1 MKALLCTAYGP
12 IDTLRLQ
19 DAPDPVPAAGEVV
32 VAVRACALNFPDALI
47 VQGLYQAK
55 PALPFSPGAEFSG
68 IILQVG
74 ADVTA
79 YKPGD
84 AVIAFAGH
92 GGLAER
98 CAVDAQRIMPL
109 PSGMS
114 FEQGAAFM
122 LTYGTCIHA
131 LKDVAQLQPGETLAV
146 LGAGGGVGLAAVDIA
161 KAMGAR
167 VIAAASTKAK
177 LELAQQHGADTL
189 LDYASED
196 LRQRLMGLTE
206 GKGADVVLDPVGGV
220 YAEAALRA
228 TAWRGRYLVV
238 GFAAGDIP
246 RIPLNLA
253 LLKERQILG
262 VYWGEAV
269 QRNPRQH
276 AANVRQL
283 LQWFV
288 AGSVRPEITE
298 QLGLEQATQALLRL
312 SQREAKGKIVV
323 RIMAESGV

>member
-1 MKALLCTAYGP
+1 
-12 IDTLRLQ
+12 
-19 DAPDPVPAAGEVV
+19 
-32 VAVRACALNFPDALI
+32 
-47 VQGLYQAK
+47 
-55 PALPFSPGAEFSG
+55 
-68 IILQVG
+68 
-74 ADVTA
+74 
-79 YKPGD
+79 
-84 AVIAFAGH
+84 
-92 GGLAER
+92 
-98 CAVDAQRIMPL
+98 
-109 PSGMS
+109 
-114 FEQGAAFM
+114 
-122 LTYGTCIHA
+122 
-131 LKDVAQLQPGETLAV
+131 
-146 LGAGGGVGLAAVDIA
+146 
-161 KAMGAR
+161 
-167 VIAAASTKAK
+167 STKAK

-196 LRQRLMGLTE
+196 LRRRLMGLTE

-298 QLGLEQATQALLRL
+298 QLGLEHATQALLRL

-323 RIMAESGV
+323 RIMAESRV